1 MLSKDKYFCIFGGGA
16 IRGVSYVGAFKALK
30 ELDVEITGY
39 AGSSAGS
46 IAAVTAALD
55 YDIEEVKEIF
65 YAFDFNLFKDINFSF
80 KIELAFSKGEIFT
93 DKIRE
98 IIYNKLHNKK
108 PVTFK
113 DFPKDLYIV
122 TSNLTTGESVIFSK
136 ETTPDFEV
144 AQAVR
149 ISACFPG
156 LMNPFELDGDYYVDG
171 DLAKAYAL
179 SQLSPLLNPKDTRV
193 LEYRLEGTKQ
203 NKNTKNPL
211 VFVNNAFDYLSL
223 NATDCIVKQ
232 YGNYDKYDFIVIN
245 AEDTLLFD
253 LNLSKEK
260 REKLCEKGYNLTK
273 DYFKT
278 VLKTK
283 KQNLLKKYQDMFEVT
298 KKSFTAYSDVKINK
312 AKNILLEYVY
322 ENYKE
327 FAVLDETVTEKFNNL
342 IPLLEGESYK
352 ILFFKIK
359 THDYKKVNNA
369 YKELLSDLKNKITEF
384 ENYIK
389 NN

>member
-1 MLSKDKYFCIFGGGA
+1 MLSKNKYFCIFGGGA
-16 IRGVSYVGAFKALK
+16 IRGVSYVGVFKALK
-30 ELDVEITGY
+30 ELDAEITGY

-55 YDIEEVKEIF
+55 YDIEEVKDIF
-65 YAFDFNLFKDINFSF
+65 FAFDFNLFKDINFSL

-98 IIYNKLHNKK
+98 LIYNKLHNEK

-156 LMNPFELDGDYYVDG
+156 LMNPCELDGSCYVDG

-193 LEYRLEGTKQ
+193 LEYRLEGTKKNQ
-203 NKNTKNPL
+203 NTKNPL

-223 NATDCIVKQ
+223 NATDSIVKQ
-232 YGNYDKYDFIVIN
+232 YGDCDKYDFIVIN
-245 AEDTLLFD
+245 ADDTLLFD

-260 REKLCEKGYNLTK
+260 REKLSETGYNATIE
-273 DYFKT
+273 YFKNK
-278 VLKTK
+278 LKLK
-283 KQNLLKKYQDMFEVT
+283 KQTLLKKYQDMLDAI
-298 KKSFTAYSDVKINK
+298 KKSYSFYSDIKIKK
-312 AKNILLEYVY
+312 AKHILLEYVF
-322 ENYKE
+322 ENYKD
-327 FAVLDETVTEKFNNL
+327 FSKLDEDVVLKLQGL
-342 IPLLEGESYK
+342 IPLIEGEPVK
-352 ILFFKIK
+352 ILFFKLR
-359 THDYKKVNNA
+359 THDYKEISEI
-369 YKELLSDLKNKITEF
+369 YKEISTNLKSKIMEF
-384 ENYIK
+384 EEYIR